1 LVPLHFKVAGNT
13 NVGLVRSANEDC
25 LHLDEK
31 NRIFLVCDGM
41 GGHQAGEVA
50 SMMAADVVDI
60 VFNHF
65 QRDIHSDER
74 LLLGM
79 PLPQSAETLL
89 KAIRLANRAI
99 HNTAIEKPTLLGM
112 GTTIVAL
119 ALEGDLLSVAH
130 VGDSRA
136 YRIEERCIEPLTV
149 DHSWVAEIQQNQ
161 NISQEEAAS
170 VVGKNVITRALG
182 VRESVEVDYRLIKV
196 KPGDKFMICSDGLC
210 GFADDDEI
218 FSVINRVRKD
228 NDKIVADLIQMAND
242 RGGADNVTVAVL
254 EIEDVA
260 QSSIDEIERFTL
272 PSEDPDLLQAEDD
285 WLERINEFITHR
297 EEQSSR
303 TEADKPVNK
312 SVVIAIFAVF
322 VIIAAIIVYL
332 AAGGK

>member
-1 LVPLHFKVAGNT
+1 MPLHFKVSGKT
-13 NVGLVRSANEDC
+13 DVGLVRSANEDC

-31 NRIFLVCDGM
+31 NRVFAVCDGM

-50 SMMAADVVDI
+50 SMMAADIIDI
-60 VFNHF
+60 VFNNF

-74 LLLGM
+74 LVVGR
-79 PLPQSAETLL
+79 PLPQSGETLL

-99 HNTAIEKPTLLGM
+99 HNTALEKPTLLGM
-112 GTTIVAL
+112 GTTVVAL

-136 YRIEERCIEPLTV
+136 YRIEERSIEPLTI
-149 DHSWVAEIQQNQ
+149 DHSWVAEIQQNR

-182 VRESVEVDYRLIKV
+182 VRESVEIDYRLVKV
-196 KPGDKFMICSDGLC
+196 EPGDKFMICSDGLC

-228 NDKIVADLIQMAND
+228 NDKIVADLVQMAND

-254 EIEDVA
+254 EVEDVSE
-260 QSSIDEIERFTL
+260 SSISGVERFTL
-272 PSEDPDLLQAEDD
+272 PAEDLDLLRAEDE
-285 WLERINEFITHR
+285 WLEKINAFITHR
-297 EEQSSR
+297 EDASSSTAAAR
-303 TEADKPVNK
+303 PVKK
-312 SVVIAIFAVF
+312 SVLILIFAAF
-322 VIIAAIIVYL
+322 VIIAGLIIYL
-332 AAGGK
+332 AAGTR

>member
-1 LVPLHFKVAGNT
+1 VPLHFKVSGNT
-13 NVGLVRSANEDC
+13 DVGLVRSANEDC

-31 NRIFLVCDGM
+31 NRVFLVCDGM

-50 SMMAADVVDI
+50 SMMAADVIDI

-65 QRDIHSDER
+65 QKDIHCDDR
-74 LLLGM
+74 LLLGL

-99 HNTAIEKPTLLGM
+99 HNTAVEKPTLLGM

-119 ALEGDLLSVAH
+119 TLEGDLLSVAH

-136 YRIEERCIEPLTV
+136 YRIEEKCIEPLTV

-182 VRESVEVDYRLIKV
+182 VRESVEIDCKLIKV
-196 KPGDKFMICSDGLC
+196 EPGDKFMICSDGLC

-218 FSVINRVRKD
+218 FNVINRVRND
-228 NDKIVADLIQMAND
+228 NDKIVADLVQMAND

-254 EIEDVA
+254 EVEDVA
-260 QSSIDEIERFTL
+260 RSSIDEIERFTL
-272 PSEDPDLLQAEDD
+272 PAEDRELLQAEDD
-285 WLERINEFITHR
+285 WLEKINTFITHR
-297 EEQSSR
+297 EEASSSA
-303 TEADKPVNK
+303 EAAKPVKK
-312 SVVIAIFAVF
+312 SVLIAIFAVF
-322 VIIAAIIVYL
+322 VIIAAIIIYL
-332 AAGGK
+332 AVGSR